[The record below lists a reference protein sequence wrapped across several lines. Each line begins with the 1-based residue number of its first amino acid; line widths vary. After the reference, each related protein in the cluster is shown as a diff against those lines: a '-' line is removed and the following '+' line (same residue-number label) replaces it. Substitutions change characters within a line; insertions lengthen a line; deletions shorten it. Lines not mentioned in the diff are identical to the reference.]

1 MIRLTVSFYS
11 ISSIYT
17 TLSPSLSFS
26 SPVDIDMDFL
36 VILAEL
42 INIIGYELAQFH
54 VFIKNDADNRLA
66 SLLSIYFSISLDF
79 LGKVTFYP
87 SPCVYPV
94 LEILID
100 YCSHIEQPYFLSLF
114 PSLSLLP
121 SVMDSIIQQMMFP
134 ENFDL
139 SEDLSL
145 NIDIYDYQTKVY
157 KLAQTILKNNPT
169 KVGSYVT
176 LLLEQLQQNLADPRG
191 DHSKY
196 TWRYIEAL
204 YHLISVFGDS
214 TLKDSMGPF
223 VVNMLMCFSN
233 NRDYAAHKHVFVIS
247 ILEETIYRYTNL
259 LSSMENTYDVCF
271 SIYILGLQC
280 QEKGLM
286 KRSGYL
292 LNKYIHKIFITDEQ
306 LEELYTLLKPSLL
319 LSPYPSVPSSLP
331 LEYLYILFE
340 ICSFTRLLR
349 QDFDFHKS
357 SIRFCISNISACI
370 HNQNPSNNNIS
381 NEQIIHD
388 YMTYIINCL
397 TSILDGLQTFSSR
410 QIENSSVPLP
420 RQPDLNPFYLHVNEE
435 LIEIMNMITSL
446 SSIYINTLDVY
457 VLIVNLLK
465 SYINIMKKEIL
476 PLLPSLISYLFSLP
490 TNPDSS
496 LYITTTSPTPIQTP
510 PTTVSTHCL
519 PTTVTL
525 PPLLGLQLLSQIVVF
540 QNSFETK
547 DEVALDVFVKGCQN
561 WYRIRRDDCF

>member
-1 MIRLTVSFYS
+1 
-11 ISSIYT
+11 
-17 TLSPSLSFS
+17 
-26 SPVDIDMDFL
+26 
-36 VILAEL
+36 
-42 INIIGYELAQFH
+42 
-54 VFIKNDADNRLA
+54 
-66 SLLSIYFSISLDF
+66 
-79 LGKVTFYP
+79 
-87 SPCVYPV
+87 
-94 LEILID
+94 
-100 YCSHIEQPYFLSLF
+100 
-114 PSLSLLP
+114 
-121 SVMDSIIQQMMFP
+121 MDSIIQQMMFP

-525 PPLLGLQLLSQIVVF
+525 PPLLGLQLLSQIVGQYRSDTYDSIYILLPHLSYYILKVRLCC
-540 QNSFETK
+540 NSINLYPFSSI
-547 DEVALDVFVKGCQN
+547 
-561 WYRIRRDDCF
+561 YIPIYI